1 MEFKQGR
8 HKITHLNLAMAASAA
23 DVCGAWKKIF
33 IYTLEF
39 CDFIFFLASNISQ
52 TVILSLRPGK
62 NQCEQRLQLRDTDTC
77 AQDKCVSVP
86 DGSMML
92 REASRS
98 KRCKCGNL
106 RFSGFLIGY
115 NGIFYFYFH
124 SLEPESLRCQTVRLN
139 ACCFAK

>member
-1 MEFKQGR
+1 MEREKTF
-8 HKITHLNLAMAASAA
+8 S
-23 DVCGAWKKIF
+23 F
-33 IYTLEF
+33 TLWSF
-39 CDFIFFLASNISQ
+39 ATSFFFLASNISQ

-115 NGIFYFYFH
+115 NGIFYFLF
-124 SLEPESLRCQTVRLN
+124 SFT
-139 ACCFAK
+139 